1 MKNNRT
7 INLSTITG
15 ALIQHVVNLTFDQ
28 SITTGEVNLER
39 ATLIEQLGFALQ
51 MDEDV
56 SEYTF
61 SALNTNGFCAPKYSH
76 AFIAAL
82 ALRLLKDEGKK
93 SFEDHWLQT
102 EQSFED
108 CYRPEPPLNECLY
121 KLHHHYDIG
130 DQSRYFTFP
139 KQWVNATDLAVYL
152 QFKAEA
158 LFDDAICLD
167 HQTIMNFLTQFGAK
181 EYKGKRPPCSKIDMY
196 SDRELRCGTWHE
208 LYYPPLDKEYG
219 KQAESFLK
227 QDKATMKQ
235 AMKLRETAPTPQP
248 LNP

>member
-7 INLSTITG
+7 LNLSTITG

-39 ATLIEQLGFALQ
+39 TTLIEQLGLALQ

-61 SALNTNGFCAPKYSH
+61 S

-139 KQWVNATDLAVYL
+139 KQWVSATDLAVYL

-167 HQTIMNFLTQFGAK
+167 HQTVMNFLTQFGAK
-181 EYKGKRPPCSKIDMY
+181 EYKGKRHQ
-196 SDRELRCGTWHE
+196 T
-208 LYYPPLDKEYG
+208 
-219 KQAESFLK
+219 
-227 QDKATMKQ
+227 
-235 AMKLRETAPTPQP
+235 AMQRIRVPNR
-248 LNP
+248 NPRRSLCRFG